1 MIGILGGMG
10 TYAGIDFCNKLALLN
25 EGKIDQKYPFFLLYN
40 KADVP
45 KRTQYL
51 KKYNKI
57 LNSLHKG
64 CLLLQRNKCK
74 LIAIPCNLA
83 HYWYDDLQERIK
95 IPIIN
100 MPKEV
105 FNYCNKKYRKN
116 IKIGLLARKGT
127 LKTRIYNK
135 FLDKSFQLII
145 PNTSTQIQSVE
156 RAIQYV
162 KKGKIGKASQ
172 KINFAVNHLLKRGC
186 KKIILGCTE
195 LPLMINNNKKKNIF
209 IDSNLILA
217 IKSMEKYR
225 KLKNAR

>member
-1 MIGILGGMG
+1 
-10 TYAGIDFCNKLALLN
+10 
-25 EGKIDQKYPFFLLYN
+25 
-40 KADVP
+40 
-45 KRTQYL
+45 
-51 KKYNKI
+51 
-57 LNSLHKG
+57 
-64 CLLLQRNKCK
+64 
-74 LIAIPCNLA
+74 
-83 HYWYDDLQERIK
+83 
-95 IPIIN
+95 

-145 PNTSTQIQSVE
+145 PNASTQIQSVE
-156 RAIQYV
+156 QAIQYI

-195 LPLMINNNKKKNIF
+195 LPLAIHNNKQNNIF